1 MRELWKFE
9 NKRFEADTTKQKIFL
24 ILNTVIWSTATFLAG
39 ILIGLFFKLLGRN
52 VLLGALLTACYAG
65 VFVGFMGGCIF
76 LMRNTTVHR

>member
-1 MRELWKFE
+1 MRELWKFV

-39 ILIGLFFKLLGRN
+39 ILIGLFFKLLG
-52 VLLGALLTACYAG
+52 ALLTACYAG